1 MNSKGLNFLKLF
13 MKKLYLFDFDGTL
26 TYKDTM
32 FLFLKFYNPQKYL
45 WSFAKHI
52 PLFVLVKLHL
62 ANAERVKK
70 SFIAD
75 ILKHQREVTIQKKA
89 QEFFDEFY
97 PKIIRENALDFIKN
111 IDKENTESL
120 LVSASLDIWTKP
132 FAEKFGMKLIAT
144 EAKYKDGI
152 FTGQFITKNNNGN
165 EKVNRIKK
173 EIEGKKFDKI
183 IAFGDT
189 SGDKPMLSLAH
200 ESHYRFFH

>member
-1 MNSKGLNFLKLF
+1 

-26 TYKDTM
+26 TYQDTM
-32 FLFLKFYNPQKYL
+32 FLFLKFYNPQKYF
-45 WSFAKHI
+45 WSFVKHI
-52 PLFVLVKLHL
+52 PLFILVKLHL

-70 SFIAD
+70 SFIAS
-75 ILKHQREVTIQKKA
+75 ILKGQRENTIAKKA
-89 QEFFDEFY
+89 QEFFNEFY
-97 PKIIRENALDFIKN
+97 PKIIRKNALEFIKN

-144 EAKYKDGI
+144 QAKFKDEVY
-152 FTGQFITKNNNGN
+152 TGQFITKNNNGQ
-165 EKVNRIKK
+165 EKVSRIKK

-189 SGDKPMLSLAH
+189 SGDKPMLSFAH